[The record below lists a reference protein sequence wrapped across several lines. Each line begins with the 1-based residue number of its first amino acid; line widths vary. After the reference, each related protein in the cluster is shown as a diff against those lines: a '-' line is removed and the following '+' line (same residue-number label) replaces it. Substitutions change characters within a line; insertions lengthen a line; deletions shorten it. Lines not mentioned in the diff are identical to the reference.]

1 MRFLLTS
8 ISDHRLTVSHYFQV
22 SFSLAGQRPPQILQ
36 DKSKLSLCLN
46 KDHIMK
52 AQKSGGKV
60 PLILLFFY
68 VRVTVHRNKFLD
80 NKTKRM
86 H

>member
-1 MRFLLTS
+1 
-8 ISDHRLTVSHYFQV
+8 
-22 SFSLAGQRPPQILQ
+22 
-36 DKSKLSLCLN
+36 
-46 KDHIMK
+46 MK